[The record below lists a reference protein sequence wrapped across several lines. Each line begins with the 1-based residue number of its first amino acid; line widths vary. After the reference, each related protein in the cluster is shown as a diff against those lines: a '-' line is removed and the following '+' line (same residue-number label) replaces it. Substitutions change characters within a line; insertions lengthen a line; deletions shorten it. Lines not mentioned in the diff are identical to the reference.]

1 MSEKDFFDQF
11 KYDPEKDL
19 LGSGGFGSVYRA
31 YDRLKDRYVAIKISQ
46 VKDIFGKFTLLNEVK
61 LSQEIDDHTN
71 VARYEF
77 GLRVKHPFPV
87 DFAVMAYYEEGNL
100 DMVLRDK
107 HGILSK
113 NEQYD
118 IVEGLLEGIGHLHTE
133 NVIHRDLKLANILMH
148 RTRQG
153 QWRPKI
159 ADFGLSRQMDN
170 YDASIANSAIGIT
183 IAYAA
188 PEQIENKPIRKNV
201 DLWAL
206 GVIIYRILTGEM
218 PFAPIQDADPTSAT
232 VEMSRKIT
240 QVELPE
246 KLNILAEPYQSIIKR
261 CWVKDT
267 KERAQSTSELLD
279 ILKDKRFAATIKK
292 NSVEASSTGR
302 KLPPSV
308 WEASK
313 AKEAEPPV
321 EEVTSLDIQPIINK
335 IEPPIEA
342 ATSLEIAP
350 IFEHKEKG
358 IDPSVPKPIPPQKID
373 LSIDEATS
381 LERATT
387 REGTDKTVIETA
399 FNQTTKTASWR
410 ENIADNKGKIAV
422 MSGLL
427 ALLLSFGICNRKAQN
442 GINQAVVETPVEV
455 PKTETP
461 TTPNAQQPTVAP
473 NSDVPKTDKTERV
486 ATNKPAQTT
495 EKTASRSDKP
505 VDYAGDFL
513 LKLSCCCPELTGGTI
528 TIKNF
533 GIEADGHVSTL
544 SNTSVSVTNN
554 GQAVSDNPVCQ
565 DRILAVFK
573 KYYKWQGT
581 GSYASMARY
590 SIEF

>member
-590 SIEF
+590 NIEF